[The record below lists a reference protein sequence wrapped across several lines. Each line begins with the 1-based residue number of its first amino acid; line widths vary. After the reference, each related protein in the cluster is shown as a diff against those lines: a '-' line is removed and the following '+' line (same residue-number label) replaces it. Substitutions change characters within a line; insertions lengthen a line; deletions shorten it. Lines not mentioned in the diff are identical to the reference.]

1 MKKYKY
7 SLEPDIKSK
16 KGWESIVAAGISLA
30 LLLAG
35 AVISLVMKGNGGTF
49 LGAMGLF
56 SFLLSAY
63 GFYLGIQSFSEKN
76 VNHRYSTIGSMASGI
91 LAVLWLALFLT
102 GIS

>member
-1 MKKYKY
+1 LKKYKY
-7 SLEPDIKSK
+7 SLEPDNKSK
-16 KGWESIVAAGISLA
+16 KGLESISLV

-35 AVISLVMKGNGGTF
+35 AVVSLAMKGNGGTF
-49 LGAMGLF
+49 LGAIGLF
-56 SFLLSAY
+56 SFLLSVY

-76 VNHRYSTIGSMASGI
+76 VNHRYCIVGSMASGI